1 MVTVTVLPLEAAGC
15 GSIMLLLP
23 LFILFCK
30 CWAVYSIAS
39 VQEQKMKCRCQNY
52 WTVLKILVT
61 CLATIAYVYCS
72 YAVCVTILVLG
83 GNFNQ
88 FWVLHSYTLLLKS
101 PILMHS
107 WKIKT
112 ILKCYCLM
120 DCIAERRSST
130 VPSEFIDVSFGES
143 QKSRAKLWNIPRAF
157 QTLVRHS
164 YMYYW
169 ATWSL
174 VRGPHKSVYA
184 AETRSL
190 DWFQLPLSLVNQ
202 QVQVH

>member
-1 MVTVTVLPLEAAGC
+1 MDMVTVTVLPLEAAGC

-39 VQEQKMKCRCQNY
+39 VQEQKTKCRRRNY

-72 YAVCVTILVLG
+72 YAVYVTILVLP

-120 DCIAERRSST
+120 GPTFLHECEREGGSVDLDRVQHSS
-130 VPSEFIDVSFGES
+130 SGLEGI
-143 QKSRAKLWNIPRAF
+143 
-157 QTLVRHS
+157 
-164 YMYYW
+164 
-169 ATWSL
+169 
-174 VRGPHKSVYA
+174 
-184 AETRSL
+184 
-190 DWFQLPLSLVNQ
+190 
-202 QVQVH
+202 